1 MAKQTLKDVLPN
13 LAPKEIASNELV
25 RNQFI
30 ETYKKI
36 HESSDS
42 EAEAFY
48 EKEKSYYIMA
58 LNDEKSRLTTCT
70 NLSLYSSFMECAIQ
84 GLSTKKQGQAEAY
97 YECKGIKRIVDKKE
111 TWVNT
116 CFFVVMAYGELA
128 LRKRYGQILH
138 ASNPIV
144 VYENDTFKPKTN
156 EDGDLIIQYERSE
169 KSERSEKVMKKFKEG
184 KLVTNDGDLIVE
196 EKDAL
201 AIAEKGKSTIKA
213 CFTILHLPG
222 GIRDYKWLDRDDIER
237 LRKKSAK
244 MLRNDKGNALYSSGI
259 DGQIDEDFLRAK
271 CLKHAFKTLPRMKHD
286 LSNVKFEPESI
297 EEDDDIVDGINS
309 DFTEKK
315 SEKQQ
320 ESKEKDGNLFGDME
334 DDSPFK

>member
-36 HESSDS
+36 HDSSDS

-97 YECKGIKRIVDKKE
+97 YECKGIKRIIDKKE

-138 ASNPIV
+138 ASNPII
-144 VYENDTFKPKTN
+144 VYETDTFKPKTN
-156 EDGDLIIQYERSE
+156 EDGDLIIHYEQSDK
-169 KSERSEKVMKKFKEG
+169 KSNK
-184 KLVTNDGDLIVE
+184 
-196 EKDAL
+196 
-201 AIAEKGKSTIKA
+201 IKA

-222 GIRDYKWLDRDDIER
+222 GIRDYKWLDKDDVER

-271 CLKHAFKTLPRMKHD
+271 CLKHAFKTLPRMKYD
-286 LSNVKFEPESI
+286 LSNVKFEPESV
-297 EEDDDIVDGINS
+297 EEDDDIVDGTNS

-315 SEKQQ
+315 PEKQQ